1 MIETILDLSSA
12 LDERSAAITID
23 ADGET
28 WDVELYAADDD
39 AISFVSQDETELF
52 MAINDV
58 FRQWDA
64 GIAAI
69 VLAGSGEDLN

>member
-1 MIETILDLSSA
+1 MIETILDLSLA

-28 WDVELYAADDD
+28 WDVRLFAADDV
-39 AISFVSQDETELF
+39 AIIFKSQDETELF
-52 MAINDV
+52 VAINEV

-64 GIAAI
+64 GIAGL
-69 VLAGSGEDLN
+69 VLNLNLQRGS